1 MNEWKNEKLYW
12 SVSFFGYKLVVDTL
26 KEIVEY
32 KIQLFIKVTKKKDA
46 CILYDYL
53 KDFLEILYIE
63 KTV

>member
-1 MNEWKNEKLYW
+1 M
-12 SVSFFGYKLVVDTL
+12 VDTL

-46 CILYDYL
+46 CILHDYL
-53 KDFLEILYIE
+53 NDFLEILYIE